1 MFSHS
6 QIWAALD
13 KLAEA
18 NDMSVSALAK
28 AAGLDATS
36 FNKSKRITPE
46 GRPRW
51 PTTESVAKCLDAT
64 KTPLDEFTGLVQGI
78 HPIRQMIPVI
88 GMAQAGAGGFFDDS
102 GFPIGGGW
110 DEINLP
116 NVNDSH
122 AYALEIIG
130 DSMVPVFREGD
141 LVIVSP
147 EQTPRRGD
155 RVVIKTKSGEVLAKV
170 LQRETLKVVELASIN
185 PDHPLRTVD
194 RGDIEWIAR
203 IVWAS
208 Q

>member
-13 KLAEA
+13 QLAESHGL
-18 NDMSVSALAK
+18 SVSALAK

-64 KTPLDEFTGLVQGI
+64 RTPLDEFTGMVQGI
-78 HPIRQMIPVI
+78 RPTRQKIPVI
-88 GMAQAGAGGFFDDS
+88 GLAQAGGGGFFDDS
-102 GFPIGGGW
+102 GFPVGGGW
-110 DEINLP
+110 DEVVLP
-116 NVNDSH
+116 NINDSN
-122 AYALEIIG
+122 AYALEITG
-130 DSMVPVFREGD
+130 DSMEPVYREGD
-141 LVIVSP
+141 TIIVSP
-147 EQTPRRGD
+147 AQTPRRGD
-155 RVVIKTKSGEVLAKV
+155 RVVVKTKDGEVLAKV
-170 LQRETLKVVELASIN
+170 LQRETSKGVELASFN
-185 PDHPLRTVD
+185 PEHELRVVD
-194 RGDIEWIAR
+194 RGAIEWIGR

>member
-122 AYALEIIG
+122 AYALEISG

-155 RVVIKTKSGEVLAKV
+155 RVVVKTKSGEVLAKV